1 MISIFS
7 IEFES
12 NFDSRINHLNNF
24 LQKFNNMKS
33 LKILSLF
40 FALFLISSNTA
51 FAQSQRAELTDE
63 QKEEMAQNIEEYFT
77 ALDLT
82 EEQETEFEA
91 ITKKYAEQM
100 KAVRDGGGR
109 RLQKYKKVKSIREN
123 KNAEMKKLLTKDQY
137 KVYLNKQEEM
147 QKKMKEKRNN

>member
-1 MISIFS
+1 M
-7 IEFES
+7 
-12 NFDSRINHLNNF
+12 
-24 LQKFNNMKS
+24 
-33 LKILSLF
+33 F

-63 QKEEMAQNIEEYFT
+63 QKEEMAQNIEEYFI

-109 RLQKYKKVKSIREN
+109 RLKKYNKVKSIREN